1 MPQEQYWMPTQRRLP
16 MVIVHV
22 FVHVKQESIE
32 EFKNASIEN
41 AGNSILEPGVRRF
54 DVIQQSDEPWR
65 FVLVEVYR
73 SEAAT
78 LEHKQTL
85 HYKQWKEAVEAMMAE
100 PRYSIRY
107 TNVFPEDA
115 GW

>member
-1 MPQEQYWMPTQRRLP
+1 

-22 FVHVKQESIE
+22 FIRVKPESIE
-32 EFKNASIEN
+32 EFKNASREN
-41 AGNSILEPGVRRF
+41 AGNSILEPGVSRF
-54 DVIQQSDEPWR
+54 DVIQQNDDPGR

-73 SEAAT
+73 SEAAA

-85 HYKQWKEAVEAMMAE
+85 HYKQWKEAVEAMIAE
-100 PRYSIRY
+100 TRYSTRY

-115 GW
+115 AW

>member
-1 MPQEQYWMPTQRRLP
+1 

-22 FVHVKQESIE
+22 FVHVKPESIE
-32 EFKNASIEN
+32 GFKKASREN
-41 AGNSILEPGVRRF
+41 ARNSILEPGVRRF
-54 DVIQQSDEPWR
+54 DVIQQNDEPGR

-73 SEAAT
+73 SEKAT

-85 HYKQWKEAVEAMMAE
+85 HYKQWKDTVEAMMSE

>member
-1 MPQEQYWMPTQRRLP
+1 

-22 FVHVKQESIE
+22 FIHVKPDSIE
-32 EFKNASIEN
+32 EFKKESMEN
-41 AGNSILEPGVRRF
+41 AENSILEPGIRRF
-54 DVIQQSDEPWR
+54 DVIQQGDEPGR
-65 FVLVEVYR
+65 FVLVEVYG
-73 SEAAT
+73 SEAAI

-85 HYKQWKEAVEAMMAE
+85 HYKKWKETVEAMMAE
-100 PRYSIRY
+100 SRYSIRY

>member
-1 MPQEQYWMPTQRRLP
+1 

-22 FVHVKQESIE
+22 FVHVKPESIE
-32 EFKNASIEN
+32 EFKKASMEN
-41 AGNSILEPGVRRF
+41 ARNSILEPGVSRF
-54 DVIQQSDEPWR
+54 DVIQQNDEPGR

-73 SEAAT
+73 SEKAT

-85 HYKQWKEAVEAMMAE
+85 HYKQWKETVEAMMAE

-107 TNVFPEDA
+107 TNIFPEDA